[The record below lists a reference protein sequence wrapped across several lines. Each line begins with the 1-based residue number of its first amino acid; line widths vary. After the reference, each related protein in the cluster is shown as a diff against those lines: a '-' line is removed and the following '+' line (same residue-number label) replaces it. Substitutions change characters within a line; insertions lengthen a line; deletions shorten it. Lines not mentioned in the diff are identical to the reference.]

1 MKKGDSKRY
10 YEILGV
16 SPQAS
21 ASDIKMAYRKKAQEL
36 HPDKNPNKNTTRD
49 FQLLQEAYNILKNPS
64 SRARYDALDHGFD
77 YQQTHSH
84 AKPHS
89 HKHTSYSSL
98 SKEPI
103 RCSRCGALSAQ
114 PRYVVFFEVK
124 SFGSVSLKS
133 PLEGNFCSKCAC
145 FVSLKGSLITWMFG
159 WWGLFPQGI
168 LQSFQALFINLI
180 GGIRP
185 PDINARILGQQA
197 LYFKNS
203 GNLALAKAIIM
214 DALKEAE
221 KFQLNPIFVYE
232 GNVYYQS
239 FLTPAHY
246 VADFNHF
253 TENLKKLDLSIN
265 YKNPKRLKSQWG
277 LFNPVFLVQLLFFI
291 IFFSLLIDFV
301 TFN

>member
-1 MKKGDSKRY
+1 MKKGDSKKY

-16 SPQAS
+16 SQQAS
-21 ASDIKMAYRKKAQEL
+21 ANDIKKAYRKRAQEL

-49 FQLLQEAYNILKNPS
+49 FQLLQEAYNTLKNPS
-64 SRARYDALDHGFD
+64 SRAHYDALDHSFE
-77 YQQTHSH
+77 YQQAHSH

-89 HKHTSYSSL
+89 RPHPPYSSL
-98 SKEPI
+98 SKDPVQ
-103 RCSRCGALSAQ
+103 CSRCGALSAQ

-124 SFGSVSLKS
+124 SFVSVSLKS
-133 PLEGNFCSKCAC
+133 PLEGIFCSKCAC
-145 FVSLKGSLITWMFG
+145 FVSLKGSLITWIFG
-159 WWGLFPQGI
+159 WWGLFPVGI
-168 LQSFQALFINLI
+168 IRSFQALFINLI

-197 LYFKNS
+197 LYFKNA
-203 GNLALAKAIIM
+203 GNLALAKAVIT

-221 KFQLNPIFVYE
+221 KFQSNPIFIYE
-232 GNVYYQS
+232 DNVYYQS
-239 FLTPAHY
+239 FPTPAHY

-277 LFNPVFLVQLLFFI
+277 LFNRVFLVQLFVFIVFLSLF
-291 IFFSLLIDFV
+291 IDFF